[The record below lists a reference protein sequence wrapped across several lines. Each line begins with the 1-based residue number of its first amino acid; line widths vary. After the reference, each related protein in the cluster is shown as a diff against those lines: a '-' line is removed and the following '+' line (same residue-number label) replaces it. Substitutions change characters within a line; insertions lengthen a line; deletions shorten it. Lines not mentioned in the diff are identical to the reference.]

1 MCPKEDPNYMAMWI
15 ALIIGGIVFGCV
27 MTYLISWI
35 KQRRR
40 DKVRNTPIDNSMVPI
55 LPTGITAVETPR

>member
-1 MCPKEDPNYMAMWI
+1 MCPKEDPDYLAMWI
-15 ALIIGGIVFGCV
+15 ALMIGGILFGAV
-27 MTYLISWI
+27 MTFLITKI

-55 LPTGITAVETPR
+55 LPTGIAADSPR